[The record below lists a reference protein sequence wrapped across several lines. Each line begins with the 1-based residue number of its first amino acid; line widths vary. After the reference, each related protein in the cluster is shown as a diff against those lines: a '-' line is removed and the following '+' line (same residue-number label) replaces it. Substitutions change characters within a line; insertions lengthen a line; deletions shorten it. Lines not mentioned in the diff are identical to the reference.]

1 MRIIDSHAHLD
12 DPQFDH
18 DREYLFTEMASMG
31 IEMAIIPGISPPFWP
46 KQLEVAKQ
54 YACPYALGIHPW
66 FCGNSLATD
75 VQQLNELLA
84 LKVNDPQLVAIGECG
99 LDKIKKANWAQQ
111 ELALEQQLIIAKQL
125 NLPVILHVVKAH
137 NEILTILKRH
147 ALPKAG
153 VIHGFYGSIEVANEY
168 IKLGYKLGIG
178 GLILNSNAKKLK
190 QCVSQLPLNSFII
203 ETDSPAMVPQNSAES
218 RNTPLILQRIISEI
232 ANLQKKSS
240 VLISEH
246 AFRNTVQ
253 LFDLKLIL
261 I

>member
-18 DREYLFTEMASMG
+18 DREYLFSEMASIG

-54 YACPYALGIHPW
+54 YACPYALGLHPW
-66 FCGNSLATD
+66 FCGDSLTSD
-75 VQQLNELLA
+75 IEQLKALLA
-84 LKVNDPQLVAIGECG
+84 LKGNDPQLVAIGECG

-111 ELALEQQLIIAKQL
+111 ELALEQQLIIAKLL

-137 NEILTILKRH
+137 NEMLTILKRH

-168 IKLGYKLGIG
+168 IKLGYKLGLG

-190 QCVSQLPLNSFII
+190 QCVSQLPLNAFII
-203 ETDSPAMVPQNSAES
+203 ETDSPAMVPQNSADL
-218 RNTPLILQRIISEI
+218 RNTPLILQRIIYEI